1 MVSTLFAAGC
11 RSPSAHV
18 ASTPPLA
25 EAAGAMQPRASL
37 GCAAPRPGAGA
48 TGQSGCAIHESAPD
62 TSHSRR
68 ALGDGVSWAD
78 GDATAVPV
86 PTAVDRPMLPVRSSG

>member
-1 MVSTLFAAGC
+1 MVSTLFAARC

-37 GCAAPRPGAGA
+37 GCAAPPPSAGA

-68 ALGDGVSWAD
+68 ALGEGEAWAD
-78 GDATAVPV
+78 GDVTAVPV
-86 PTAVDRPMLPVRSSG
+86 RTAVGPPNATRPIAR